1 MDQRA
6 GTGAGTEV
14 NKTKYSFANRMKT
27 TQKSFIREILKVTED
42 PAIISF
48 AGGLP
53 NPGLFATRELARAA
67 HEVIADEGEAALQYT
82 TTEGYLPL
90 RQFIADR
97 YRQRLG
103 LTVSPDEI
111 LITNGSQQC
120 LDLVGKVFI
129 DRGTGVAIERPGYLG
144 AIQAFSLYEPQFLP
158 VPLTSAGPDP
168 GALEALPGRDE
179 PRLFYG
185 VPNSQNPSG
194 ITWSADRR
202 REVADVL
209 EESGTVFVE
218 DDAYGELRF
227 DGDPLPPVFFH
238 LPGQAV
244 LTGSFSKVI
253 APGLRVGWI
262 VAPEEIMKHLVTAKQ
277 ASDLHSNHVAQRII
291 ARYLAENPL
300 DDQIPRI
307 VGLYRRQR
315 DAMVAC
321 VEQFFPE
328 GVSFTKPDGGMFLW
342 AELPEGCSS
351 MELFDRALREGVAI
365 LPGKPFYTDGG
376 GENTLRLNF
385 SNQSEDRIREGMHR
399 LSLVLKEFLREKE
412 RQ

>member
-1 MDQRA
+1 MR
-6 GTGAGTEV
+6 
-14 NKTKYSFANRMKT
+14 T
-27 TQKSFIREILKVTED
+27 TPKSFIREILKVTEN

-53 NPGLFATRELARAA
+53 NPGLFDTAGLARAA
-67 HEVIADEGEAALQYT
+67 HEVIAGDGAAALQYT

-97 YRQRLG
+97 YRKRLG
-103 LTVSPDEI
+103 IGVSPDEI

-129 DRGTGVAIERPGYLG
+129 DRGDTVAIERPGYLG
-144 AIQAFSLYEPQFLP
+144 AIQAFSLYEPQFSGI
-158 VPLTSAGPDP
+158 PLNGAGPDAC
-168 GALEALPGRDE
+168 ALAAVLAGRS
-179 PRLFYG
+179 PALFYA

-202 REVADVL
+202 KEVAAIL
-209 EESGTVFVE
+209 RESSTVFVE

-227 DGDPLPPVFFH
+227 DGDPLPPVYAH

-244 LTGSFSKVI
+244 MTGSFSKIV
-253 APGLRVGWI
+253 APGLRVGWV
-262 VAPEEIMKHLVTAKQ
+262 VAPEEIMEQLVIAKQ

-291 ARYLAENPL
+291 ARYLADNSL
-300 DDQIPRI
+300 DDLISRI
-307 VGLYRRQR
+307 TGLYRRQR
-315 DAMVAC
+315 DAMAAC

-328 GVSFTKPDGGMFLW
+328 GIRCTKPDGGMFLW
-342 AELPEGCSS
+342 AELPGGSSS
-351 MELFDRALREGVAI
+351 MELFIRALAQGVAI
-365 LPGKPFYTDGG
+365 LPGNPFYTDGG

-399 LSLVLKEFLREKE
+399 LSLVLKEYLREKASE
-412 RQ
+412 KECH